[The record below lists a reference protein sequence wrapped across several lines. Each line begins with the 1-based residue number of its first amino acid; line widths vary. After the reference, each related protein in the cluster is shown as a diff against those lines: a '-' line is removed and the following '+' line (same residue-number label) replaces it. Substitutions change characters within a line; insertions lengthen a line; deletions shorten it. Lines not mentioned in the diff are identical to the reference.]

1 MCSLLLTVFQC
12 SLLLRFLIQQTTPKF
27 YFKIDPAV
35 LICAQSLH
43 IVKLF
48 WVQEWGEGEKQI
60 VDFNHFQKFS
70 KKITNIFLST
80 RMFLNP

>member
-1 MCSLLLTVFQC
+1 MKFCLSVHVF
-12 SLLLRFLIQQTTPKF
+12 LRSYLPKF